1 MCFIFRILLFS
12 FTIPPM
18 TKPLALVTGGAQ
30 RLGKAF
36 ALTLARMGYD
46 LLLHYHSADEQAQQT
61 KAEIESLG
69 VKVHLVQSRFNST

>member
-1 MCFIFRILLFS
+1 
-12 FTIPPM
+12 M

-36 ALTLARMGYD
+36 ALTLARMGYY
-46 LLLHYHSADEQAQQT
+46 LLLQYHSAEEQAQKT

-69 VKVHLVQSRFNST
+69 VKVHLVKADLTQPDQIHSLYFRT